1 MAPDARET
9 ALRHWLQAQSI
20 DLTGEPT
27 IASADASARRYFRVP
42 TPWGTRIAMDAPP
55 ERENI
60 AAFVDVADRLAR
72 AGIHVPAIEA
82 HDPYQ
87 GFVLMTDMGDTAY
100 IDRLGDAAAPEL
112 MDAAIDTLVQMQVAT
127 PSSDLPLYD
136 AERLRAELELFPSWY
151 VRTHL
156 GLEPEADWW
165 RRWATVRE
173 YLIEQ
178 TLKQPRVF
186 VHSDYMP
193 RNLMVTTPCPGV
205 LDFQDAAR
213 GPITYDL
220 ACLLRDAFASWDAA
234 HEDRLIA
241 RYRTRAAAAGV
252 PVPGEG
258 KAFEHMLATMAA
270 QRHLKVLGIFAR
282 LHHRDGKPRYIGD
295 AHRFLGY
302 LRAEAA
308 AVPALQALPELLA
321 ELGTEAAQCGR

>member
-1 MAPDARET
+1 MPPDARES
-9 ALRHWLQAQSI
+9 ALRQWLHAQGVYLVG
-20 DLTGEPT
+20 DLT

-42 TPWGTRIAMDAPP
+42 VPRGTRIAMDAPP
-55 ERENI
+55 EREDTT
-60 AAFVDVADRLAR
+60 AFVDIAERLAR

-82 HDPYQ
+82 HDPAQ
-87 GFVLMTDMGDTAY
+87 GFVLMTDMGDTPF
-100 IDRLGDAAAPEL
+100 IDRLDDPAAPEL
-112 MDAAIDTLVQMQVAT
+112 MDAAVDTLVQMQVAT
-127 PSSDLPLYD
+127 PSADLPPYD
-136 AERLRAELELFPSWY
+136 AERLRAELELFPGWY

-156 GLEPEADWW
+156 GLEPEAHWW

-173 YLIEQ
+173 HLIEQ
-178 TLKQPRVF
+178 ALEQPRVF
-186 VHSDYMP
+186 VHRDYMA

-205 LDFQDAAR
+205 LDFQDAVR

-241 RYRTRAAAAGV
+241 RYRTRAAAAGL

-258 KAFEHMLATMAA
+258 EAFERMLATMAA

-295 AHRFLGY
+295 APRFLAY
-302 LRAEAA
+302 LEAEATV
-308 AVPALQALPELLA
+308 VPALQPLRELLA
-321 ELGTEAAQCGR
+321 ELGTGACP